1 MSGGDTVVT
10 IDDLRFAYPGGVTA
24 LDGVSLE
31 IARGTTLGIV
41 GQNGSGKTTLAKHLN
56 GLLRPTSGRV
66 VVAGLDTTRHP
77 VRELA
82 RHVGYV
88 FQNPGHQLFART
100 VAEELAFGPRNLGVA
115 ADAIDERVASVAE
128 TLQLTGVL
136 PVHPYRLPL
145 PMRKLVTIASALT
158 MHPSVLVLDEPT
170 TGQDHGT
177 SRRITEVIHGVR
189 AGGTTVVCVT
199 HDMSLLAAVSDRVV
213 VLHDGRVA
221 ADGTPRAILSDRAL
235 MTATRLR
242 PPQVTELSLAI
253 PGRGDRPGALSVGE
267 LVDEIRGV
275 T

>member
-10 IDDLRFAYPGGVTA
+10 IDDLRFAYPGGVTT

-31 IARGTTLGIV
+31 IARGTTLGIL

-115 ADAIDERVASVAE
+115 ADAIDDRIATVSE
-128 TLQLTGVL
+128 TLQLTDVL

-242 PPQVTELSLAI
+242 PPQVTELSLVI